1 MAIPITVRCECG
13 ETHSVDL
20 GDTVDCTCGR
30 RYDTSALRPESF
42 AHIRVRQARMRLYM
56 QLGIVFIGLS
66 VVVAAVSWGVK
77 GVLIALPLAGLL
89 WFLFFGKWY
98 RTRWLHDSSQQAPLQ
113 LEATDR

>member
-20 GDTVDCTCGR
+20 GDEVECTCGR
-30 RYDTSALRPESF
+30 RYETASLSPASF
-42 AHIRVRQARMRLYM
+42 ADIRARQARMRLYM

-66 VVVAAVSWGVK
+66 VVAAAVLWGLK
-77 GVLIALPLAGLL
+77 GVLIALPLAGLV

-98 RTRWLHDSSQQAPLQ
+98 RRRWLLDTGDRTTLR
-113 LEATDR
+113 LEATER